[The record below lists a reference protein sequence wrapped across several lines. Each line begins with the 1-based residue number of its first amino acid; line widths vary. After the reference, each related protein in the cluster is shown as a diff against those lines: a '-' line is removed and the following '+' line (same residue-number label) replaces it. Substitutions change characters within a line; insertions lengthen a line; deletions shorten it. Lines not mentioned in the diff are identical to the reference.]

1 MLSES
6 PDIRDWANFFG
17 AEAGAAESLTGLV
30 IVAISINLSRILS
43 FPQLPGRA
51 IETLAML
58 VGVLL
63 VSSVGLAPGQPKA
76 ALGMEIFAIGFAMW
90 LVSVTTSMRDRG
102 EPVPGKAWAPALRLL
117 VGQLAS
123 VPFVIA
129 GVAVALWGAGGL
141 IWILAGTL
149 FCLFAGV
156 MHAWVLLVEVV
167 R

>member
-17 AEAGAAESLTGLV
+17 AEAGAAASLTGLV

-51 IETLAML
+51 IETLVML

-76 ALGMEIFAIGFAMW
+76 ALGMEIFAIGSAMW
-90 LVSVTTSMRDRG
+90 RVARYRHIAG
-102 EPVPGKAWAPALRLL
+102 G
-117 VGQLAS
+117 
-123 VPFVIA
+123 A
-129 GVAVALWGAGGL
+129 GVAVTGGPARERAVRHCRCCRCCVGRWRADLDLARHSLLPHRRRDECLGAAGGSGA
-141 IWILAGTL
+141 IAT
-149 FCLFAGV
+149 
-156 MHAWVLLVEVV
+156 
-167 R
+167 